1 MVLVFCDLLFIR
13 GRSLYFSRYPM
24 TMSIYNQS
32 THTNSMLTELEKKII
47 ASIQQD
53 IAVTERPYLDISKK
67 LRISEKTLLESLQSL
82 CDRGFIR
89 RYGATLRHQKTGFTA
104 NAMAAWQVAEDRIDE
119 VGSKM
124 ASFREVSHCYR
135 RNPTD
140 RWPYNLYTM
149 IHASDEDA
157 CRQTAQEMSK
167 AASVNNYTLLFS
179 RRELKKTSMVYFPS
193 EE

>member
-1 MVLVFCDLLFIR
+1 
-13 GRSLYFSRYPM
+13 M
-24 TMSIYNQS
+24 T
-32 THTNSMLTELEKKII
+32 EK
-47 ASIQQD
+47 A
-53 IAVTERPYLDISKK
+53 
-67 LRISEKTLLESLQSL
+67 LLEALQSL

-104 NAMAAWQVAEDRIDE
+104 NAMAAWQVDEDRIDE
-119 VGSKM
+119 VGNKM

-157 CRQTAQEMSK
+157 CRQTAQNMSE
-167 AASVNNYTLLFS
+167 AASVENYTLLFS
-179 RRELKKTSMVYFPS
+179 RKELKKTSMVYFPTDDLIILIRIMHNS
-193 EE
+193 EASTQLEWWRIMDIRVFARRAKAG